1 MCTWFFFKIGINRDG
16 LDPSC
21 SNLLQRDK
29 TMYTHNYYLV
39 TNVVNIYLDNVYIM
53 YVHLFGFFF
62 QNRHFSSY
70 RFIYVTL
77 YNMACHTEETFP
89 RKPQYFQCSS
99 RFVLI
104 TNILDDVIH
113 LFYRIL

>member
-1 MCTWFFFKIGINRDG
+1 MCTCFFFKIGINRDG

-62 QNRHFSSY
+62 KIDIFQATDSY
-70 RFIYVTL
+70 TSHYTTWLVILKKLFQENPSIFNVHRDL
-77 YNMACHTEETFP
+77 Y
-89 RKPQYFQCSS
+89 
-99 RFVLI
+99 
-104 TNILDDVIH
+104 
-113 LFYRIL
+113 